1 MAPSRIVRPFAYNTG
16 SPISGTTQLGDLA
29 IGEINVQ
36 YAVDYGGVKWW
47 EGPNEIPGYIITHPT
62 PSGNQP
68 NPISIPAYLGFW
80 RSKGRTDEAFLG
92 LANVIPPR
100 KGQPPF
106 ATANDAY
113 VWLTANGF
121 WTSYLPITPTPTPT
135 LTPTPNVTPTTT
147 PTSTATQTPTSSV
160 TPSQTLTNTPTN
172 TQTPTP
178 SITASQTPTNTPT
191 VTSTP
196 TMTNTQTPT
205 TTITPTTTSTNTP
218 TVTNTPSL
226 TPTNLVPLKVLI
238 LGDGGASAI
247 GGYLS
252 TYLSAT
258 GHPITYSAVTIGT
271 TYTGSGNITK
281 ANYDVV
287 LLWTN
292 GGQTGSSTLATA
304 LTSYVNGG
312 GNLVSGVFLWNLY
325 PSGYN
330 FTGTT
335 AFNVTNS
342 QSNDGGNFTV
352 NTPSSITNG
361 IGTTVG
367 FTLTN
372 ASPTL
377 VAGSTLYA
385 SYSSNSAPL
394 VAARQVGSSTLVSL
408 NVFPGGI
415 SDATSPLTKIVGN
428 SIVFA
433 AGTPSPSPT
442 PSITASQTASVTPT
456 LTQTPTATLP
466 NLDFLLFED
475 NSVATAE
482 NDDNIQIDIPPT
494 PSPTPTLTQT
504 PTTTITPTPSITSSQ
519 TPTLTQTPT
528 KTASP
533 TPTATGLL
541 TPASYLVVGGGAGGG
556 ANWGGGGGAGQVVTG
571 TTNFSSNQT
580 YTITIGN
587 NGTGASGG
595 GQGTNGGTTTFSGL
609 GLSVSA
615 VGGGGGGYNI
625 NPSTASNGA
634 SGASGGGAGAGG
646 TSRATGGSAT
656 AGFSGGSTT
665 IDNVGAGGGGGS
677 TSVGANGSASNQTGG
692 AGGNGTT
699 SSITGSAVAYA
710 GGGGGGG
717 GTAATT
723 ASGGTGG
730 GGNGGV
736 TFGGAGANATG
747 YGSGGGGGATNNGNG
762 GNGSK
767 GVVIISVPT
776 NEIGTYTGA
785 PIVSTNGTNTVLT
798 FTGNGTYVATSIAP
812 TPTQTTTQTPTPTL
826 TQTPTNTP
834 NLQGFNYTNFAST
847 GGTVSVGNVSLVS
860 NILYLTTATTSQI
873 GNVYRTSAIQYNR
886 NFSAQWEFT
895 IGGGTGAD
903 GYCVQWTTTNN
914 TIGGAGAS
922 VGRIAA
928 SSTINAIAFN
938 TFNPLNGVTWYKNN
952 SSQSGGTSPSV
963 LRQTLYYWLDY
974 NHAGSSANLY
984 ISTTSTKPGSAQF
997 IYSGFTFDS
1006 TNYYMGFGAATGGS
1020 TDNQELVNW
1029 KLTFT

>member
-1 MAPSRIVRPFAYNTG
+1 MAPSRVVRPFAYNTG

-29 IGEINVQ
+29 IGKINVE
-36 YAVDYGGVKWW
+36 YSTDYGGVRWW
-47 EGPNEIPGYIITHPT
+47 DGPDENFGYVIAHPT

-68 NPISIPAYLGFW
+68 NPISVSAYLGFW
-80 RSKGRTDEAFLG
+80 RSKFKTDESFLN

-100 KGQPPF
+100 RGLTPF
-106 ATANDAY
+106 TGATEAY
-113 VWLTANGF
+113 DWLNANGF
-121 WTSYLPITPTPTPT
+121 WTSYTCYSSNGLQFDVDASDINSYPTSGTSWYNLVGSQYATLLNGASFSTNNGGLIYFNGPLSQYGTIPNLGLLSAFTVSVWYKLNTLPSAGGYFPALVSEIIGGAGNAQINFVVGATNFGNNQLMSGGFHNGSWHSTTGFPIVQNEWVFVTLTYDGNELKLYKDDSLYSSSVIGQSTTSSGLGSYINRRWDNPDFYDVDIPVIQIYSRDLSLAEIQKNYSCSSNRYYNPVTATPTPTLSQTPT
-135 LTPTPNVTPTTT
+135 LTPTPQTTAT
-147 PTSTATQTPTSSV
+147 PTS
-160 TPSQTLTNTPTN
+160 

-178 SITASQTPTNTPT
+178 SITASQT
-191 VTSTP
+191 VT
-196 TMTNTQTPT
+196 
-205 TTITPTTTSTNTP
+205 
-218 TVTNTPSL
+218 
-226 TPTNLVPLKVLI
+226 
-238 LGDGGASAI
+238 
-247 GGYLS
+247 
-252 TYLSAT
+252 
-258 GHPITYSAVTIGT
+258 
-271 TYTGSGNITK
+271 
-281 ANYDVV
+281 
-287 LLWTN
+287 
-292 GGQTGSSTLATA
+292 
-304 LTSYVNGG
+304 
-312 GNLVSGVFLWNLY
+312 
-325 PSGYN
+325 
-330 FTGTT
+330 
-335 AFNVTNS
+335 
-342 QSNDGGNFTV
+342 
-352 NTPSSITNG
+352 
-361 IGTTVG
+361 
-367 FTLTN
+367 
-372 ASPTL
+372 
-377 VAGSTLYA
+377 
-385 SYSSNSAPL
+385 
-394 VAARQVGSSTLVSL
+394 
-408 NVFPGGI
+408 
-415 SDATSPLTKIVGN
+415 
-428 SIVFA
+428 
-433 AGTPSPSPT
+433 PT
-442 PSITASQTASVTPT
+442 PSITASQTVTPT
-456 LTQTPTATLP
+456 LTQTPTNSATVTNTPTLTQTPTNSATVTNTPTPTSP
-466 NLDFLLFED
+466 NLNFLLFED
-475 NSVATAE
+475 GSIATAE
-482 NDDNIQIDIPPT
+482 NNDNIQIDIPPT
-494 PSPTPTLTQT
+494 PSPTPTITATPTLTQTPTPSITVSPTLTQT

-541 TPASYLVVGGGAGGG
+541 TPASYLVIGGGAGGG

-587 NGTGASGG
+587 GGTGASGG

-677 TSVGANGSASNQTGG
+677 TSAGANGSATNQTGG

-1020 TDNQELVNW
+1020 TDNHELINW